1 MKALQHLS
9 AATLIILVAA
19 TPTLQA
25 ASSGENSTRRGS
37 AKEQATSKQ
46 RQDDDNR
53 NTQSQSLENTPINV
67 ASFNERELSRM
78 VFELTNRE
86 RVKAGLPPLRQNRAL
101 AASALAHS
109 QDMASRAYFG
119 HKSKGFFNRTDPGDR
134 ASAAGYNTAMVA
146 ENIAMVPTYNRQTI
160 QPSAGFGRA
169 QVIDTDWNTYGRLA
183 EIATREWMNSPGHR
197 ANILNRRLNCLGVGV
212 AVGTKNNVPYV
223 YLTQNFGG

>member
-1 MKALQHLS
+1 MKALKSLTVTVILMTVAS
-9 AATLIILVAA
+9 VSILNAA
-19 TPTLQA
+19 PPN
-25 ASSGENSTRRGS
+25 EKNTRRTP
-37 AKEQATSKQ
+37 AKDKPAVAQKQ
-46 RQDDDNR
+46 TNDNV
-53 NTQSQSLENTPINV
+53 NTQARSLENTPINV

-86 RVKAGLPPLRQNRAL
+86 RTKAGLPPLRENRAL

-109 QDMASRAYFG
+109 QDMANRAYFG
-119 HKSKGFFNRTDPGDR
+119 HKSKGFLNRTNPGDR

-160 QPSAGFGRA
+160 QPVAGFGRA
-169 QVIDTDWNTYGRLA
+169 QVIDTDWNTYSRLA

-197 ANILNRRLNCLGVGV
+197 ANILNRQLNCLGVGV
-212 AVGTKNNVPYV
+212 AVGSKNNVPYV